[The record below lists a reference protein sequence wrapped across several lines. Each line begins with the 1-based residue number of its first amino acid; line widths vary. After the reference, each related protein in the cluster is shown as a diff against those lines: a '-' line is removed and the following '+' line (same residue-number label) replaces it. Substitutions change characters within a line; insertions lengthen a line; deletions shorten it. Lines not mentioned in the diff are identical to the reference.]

1 MVSDPDGAALDAA
14 APRMPAPA
22 GPAPGASRPDP
33 STIRLR
39 WAAACTALLL
49 LVVASLQAR
58 GHGARVPFDASRE
71 LGGRPWASV
80 GDAGDA
86 VRVWMASGLR
96 GRRLLVLTGRW
107 SRPRTLENAPVS
119 EADLA
124 RGLSL
129 SAAPLDLLDADAALW
144 TAGTRGIARSLDVV
158 MPPAAFARR
167 RAEVAGKHGF
177 RPRAGGFALP
187 FDAYERAFWTPDG
200 YRPEEES
207 VLVLIEPSF
216 FEPGAPPDVARWLR
230 RLGVRFDLALVTLED
245 PVATEDQRAE
255 ARRLVADVE
264 APFVEVPR

>member
-1 MVSDPDGAALDAA
+1 MASDPDGAALDAA
-14 APRMPAPA
+14 APRMPPPG
-22 GPAPGASRPDP
+22 GPARGASRPDP

-80 GDAGDA
+80 GDAADA
-86 VRVWMASGLR
+86 LRVWMASGLR

-124 RGLSL
+124 RGLSG
-129 SAAPLDLLDADAALW
+129 APLDLLDANAALW
-144 TAGTRGIARSLDVV
+144 MAGTRGIARSLDVV

-167 RAEVAGKHGF
+167 RAEVSGKRGF
-177 RPRAGGFALP
+177 APRPGGFALP
-187 FDAYERAFWTPDG
+187 FDAYERTFWTPDG
-200 YRPEEES
+200 YPPAEET

-216 FEPGAPPDVARWLR
+216 FEPGAPPDVGRWLR
-230 RLGVRFDLALVTLED
+230 RLGVRFDLALVALED

-255 ARRLVADVE
+255 TRRLVADVE